1 MDLGTFGGLE
11 VLGGLEGFSGLVLN
25 AAICVAIT
33 LSALAFAWTLHTQN
47 PDPKSKNVPS
57 LKALIAFWVVVAI
70 AFLITFVRVT
80 AAFFGYT
87 DPDVLCYY
95 LAAVPLGFLPVPLV
109 FFIVYVATGDKRSA
123 WAMSLLFTA
132 FGTMYLL
139 FLFPSEIVGPDVTYW
154 ATIITSESD
163 FALTIYLSALFI
175 VPTAMIIALLGSILA
190 RKPSKRSQY
199 RVALTL
205 VAISLVFDFILVD
218 AVAIDCVMQVA
229 ARTFILIS
237 VVLAFLAYHPPER
250 LQERLRIREIAGCE
264 VDD

>member
-1 MDLGTFGGLE
+1 VRQDLSELGGFSGFGGLI
-11 VLGGLEGFSGLVLN
+11 LN
-25 AAICVAIT
+25 ATICAAIT
-33 LSALAFAWTLHTQN
+33 LSALAFAWTLHTQD
-47 PDPKSKNVPS
+47 PDPKSKNAPS

-80 AAFFGYT
+80 AAFFGYP
-87 DPDVLCYY
+87 DLDVLCYY

-109 FFIVYVATGDKRSA
+109 FFIVYVVTGDKRSA
-123 WAMSLLFTA
+123 WAMSLLFTV

-139 FLFPSEIVGPDVTYW
+139 FLLPSEIVGPDVTYW
-154 ATIITSESD
+154 ATTITSESD

-190 RKPSKRSQY
+190 RKPSKRSQH

-229 ARTFILIS
+229 ARIFVLIS

-250 LQERLRIREIAGCE
+250 LQERLRIQEIAGCE